1 MPSSDDVEKS
11 ITALIPFWDLANHD
25 NGELS
30 TDFDPE
36 SQSTS
41 CMAPRD
47 FKTGEQFT
55 IYYGTRTNVDL
66 VIVLHG
72 IHPLTSIWNLNTGLV
87 QLESENWISPVSE

>member
-1 MPSSDDVEKS
+1 MKVPATDNVEKS
-11 ITALIPFWDLANHD
+11 ITALIPFWDLANHS

-41 CMAPRD
+41 CMAHKD
-47 FKTGEQFT
+47 FKAGDQFT

-66 VIVLHG
+66 VKF
-72 IHPLTSIWNLNTGLV
+72 
-87 QLESENWISPVSE
+87 